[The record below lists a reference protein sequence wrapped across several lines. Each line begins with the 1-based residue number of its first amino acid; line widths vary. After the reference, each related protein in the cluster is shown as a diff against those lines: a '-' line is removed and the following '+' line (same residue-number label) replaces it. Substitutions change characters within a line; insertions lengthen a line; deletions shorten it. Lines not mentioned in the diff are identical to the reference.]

1 MKNSVATSI
10 IKRIKAKNQGWVFTP
25 KDFLDLGTRSNVD
38 FVLHQLVYKQII
50 RKISLGIYD
59 YPAQHPKL
67 GILSPT
73 LDNILRAISVK
84 TGEVIQ
90 PSGSEAANW
99 LGLSTQ
105 IPTKPIYFT
114 SGRSRV
120 VTIGNEIITLK
131 HTPIKPLN
139 GKPDKPSLVV
149 QALLHLGKQYIDNAV
164 VQTCAKHLSA
174 KQKNDL
180 RHIASQTP
188 GWLTPI
194 IHNIAA

>member
-10 IKRIKAKNQGWVFTP
+10 IRRIKAKKRGWVFTP

-38 FVLHQLVYKQII
+38 FVLHQLVHKKII

-59 YPAQHPKL
+59 YPAKHPKL

-73 LDNILRAISVK
+73 LDKMLRAISVK

-105 IPTKPIYFT
+105 VPTKPIYFT

-120 VTIGNEIITLK
+120 VAIGNETITLR
-131 HTPIKPLN
+131 HTSIKPLN
-139 GKPDKPSLVV
+139 GQPDKPSLIV
-149 QALLHLGKQYIDNAV
+149 QALLHLGKQHIDNLV
-164 VQTCAKHLSA
+164 MQICSRQLSA

-180 RHIASQTP
+180 RHMASQAP
-188 GWLTPI
+188 GWLTHI